1 MCGIARFMSL
11 ILQSLYRCIWS
22 SNWFVYDSVQGSS
35 SASTMQSD
43 REKVREESRAAGRQL
58 DTFDNIGFHG
68 SMFPS
73 IFGGK
78 DPFDDPFFSRPH
90 GALFGSHKIS
100 SGNPGNVQPM
110 SRSKGL
116 VIEELDSD
124 AEDEEND
131 VRSPSWENNNPLVEH
146 PDDQDDD
153 YGKSPRKQRDVSSS
167 ANQIKVE
174 PEKPRSHS
182 VSFQKVTYGGINGSY
197 YTATTS
203 RRTGSDGV
211 TWEES
216 KQADRTTGQA
226 AHKVSRGIHDKGH
239 SVTRKLGSDGK
250 VESVQTLQNLNEDE
264 LDSFEKAWGGNHFRG
279 RNDSFDFP
287 NISGMHS
294 NRLGPLAAWGSLS
307 DPLRE
312 LSHTN
317 RLRSFNQEQPTRGR
331 PKKVVTI
338 NIE

>member
-1 MCGIARFMSL
+1 
-11 ILQSLYRCIWS
+11 
-22 SNWFVYDSVQGSS
+22 
-35 SASTMQSD
+35 MQSG
-43 REKVREESRAAGRQL
+43 REEVREESRAAGRHL
-58 DTFDNIGFHG
+58 DNFDSFGFQG

-90 GALFGSHKIS
+90 GTLIGSDKIS
-100 SGNPGNVQPM
+100 SSNPGYVQPM
-110 SRSKGL
+110 SRSKEP

-124 AEDEEND
+124 AEDEENA
-131 VRSPSWENNNPLVEH
+131 VCSPSWANNNPLVEH

-153 YGKSPRKQRDVSSS
+153 HGQIRDVSTS
-167 ANQIKVE
+167 ANQIKVVA
-174 PEKPRSHS
+174 EKPRSHS

-203 RRTGSDGV
+203 RRMGSDGV

-250 VESVQTLQNLNEDE
+250 VESMQTLQNLNEDE
-264 LDSFEKAWGGNHFRG
+264 LDGFEKAWGGIADNHFRD

-287 NISGMHS
+287 SISGMHS
-294 NRLGPLAAWGSLS
+294 NGLGPLAAWGSLS

-312 LSHTN
+312 LSQTS
-317 RLRSFNQEQPTRGR
+317 RSRSFNQEQSTRGR

>member
-1 MCGIARFMSL
+1 MKG
-11 ILQSLYRCIWS
+11 
-22 SNWFVYDSVQGSS
+22 
-35 SASTMQSD
+35 D
-43 REKVREESRAAGRQL
+43 REEVREESRAAGRQL
-58 DTFDNIGFHG
+58 DGFDSTGFHG

-90 GALFGSHKIS
+90 GAFFGSGKIS

-131 VRSPSWENNNPLVEH
+131 VRSPSWANNNPLVEH

-153 YGKSPRKQRDVSSS
+153 YGKSPRKLRDVSSS

-174 PEKPRSHS
+174 PEKPWSHS

-239 SVTRKLGSDGK
+239 SV
-250 VESVQTLQNLNEDE
+250 
-264 LDSFEKAWGGNHFRG
+264 
-279 RNDSFDFP
+279 
-287 NISGMHS
+287 
-294 NRLGPLAAWGSLS
+294 
-307 DPLRE
+307 
-312 LSHTN
+312 
-317 RLRSFNQEQPTRGR
+317 
-331 PKKVVTI
+331 
-338 NIE
+338 

>member
-1 MCGIARFMSL
+1 MWKIGSTFNFEISVMRML
-11 ILQSLYRCIWS
+11 IC
-22 SNWFVYDSVQGSS
+22 FVEWEV
-35 SASTMQSD
+35 QSD

-116 VIEELDSD
+116 VIEKLDSD
-124 AEDEEND
+124 AEDVEND
-131 VRSPSWENNNPLVEH
+131 VRRPSWANNNPLVEH

-203 RRTGSDGV
+203 RRAGSDGV

-226 AHKVSRGIHDKGH
+226 ANKVSRGIHDKGH

-264 LDSFEKAWGGNHFRG
+264 LDSFEKAWGGIADNHFRG

-287 NISGMHS
+287 NISGMQS
-294 NRLGPLAAWGSLS
+294 NRLGSLAAWGSLS
-307 DPLRE
+307 DPLRD
-312 LSHTN
+312 TN
-317 RLRSFNQEQPTRGR
+317 RIRSFNQEQSTRGR